1 MNNPRISIVMPV
13 FNVETYVAEAI
24 SSVLKQTFSDFE
36 LIIVDDGGTDQSI
49 PICLAFDDPR
59 IRVIH
64 QRNRGLAGARN
75 TGIAAARGE
84 YIALLDSDD
93 RWHADKLMLHAIHL
107 DNTADVGVSFCGS
120 NFIDARGNKLRQAQR
135 PKLHEVTAEDILTR
149 NPVGNGSAAVIR
161 RRALDEVAFLHPE
174 ERGRVCWFDESFR
187 QSEDIEL
194 WVRMAL
200 TSGFRF
206 DGIEPLMTDYRI
218 IGGGLSANVLRQYE
232 SWDRMLAKTTRYAP
246 EFVAEH
252 GATARAFQLRYLARR
267 SIQMGDAKFA
277 LLLLKDAAK
286 TSLRPF
292 WAEPGKTL
300 ETWAAAL
307 LARAISPA
315 ALSRLAARWT
325 GAGVVA

>member
-1 MNNPRISIVMPV
+1 
-13 FNVETYVAEAI
+13 
-24 SSVLKQTFSDFE
+24 
-36 LIIVDDGGTDQSI
+36 
-49 PICLAFDDPR
+49 
-59 IRVIH
+59 
-64 QRNRGLAGARN
+64 
-75 TGIAAARGE
+75 
-84 YIALLDSDD
+84 
-93 RWHADKLMLHAIHL
+93 
-107 DNTADVGVSFCGS
+107 
-120 NFIDARGNKLRQAQR
+120 
-135 PKLHEVTAEDILTR
+135 
-149 NPVGNGSAAVIR
+149 
-161 RRALDEVAFLHPE
+161 
-174 ERGRVCWFDESFR
+174 
-187 QSEDIEL
+187 
-194 WVRMAL
+194 MAL